1 MAKGP
6 AMHGSGE
13 RAFQTRKSKGLKVGP
28 SKMFSIRRRPV
39 WLENKGQ
46 GAEGVKSGGGQV
58 GIILVVEARK
68 KV

>member
-1 MAKGP
+1 
-6 AMHGSGE
+6 MHGSGE

-46 GAEGVKSGGGQV
+46 GAEGVKSGGGPSRNHIGHGSQKKSV
-58 GIILVVEARK
+58 GLF
-68 KV
+68 